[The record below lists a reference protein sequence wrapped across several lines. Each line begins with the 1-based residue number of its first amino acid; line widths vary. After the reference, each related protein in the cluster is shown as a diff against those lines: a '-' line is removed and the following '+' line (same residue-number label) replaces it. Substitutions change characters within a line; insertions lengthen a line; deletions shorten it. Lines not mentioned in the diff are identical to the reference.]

1 MRSLVCAGLV
11 LSAAPAAGQEANGS
25 ERSVL
30 DGVFSTTQA
39 SRGRATFSSVCA
51 ECHTSGQFRGASFQ
65 ASWAG
70 RSVASFF
77 ELLRTTMPNDD
88 PGRLTRD
95 EYAAVIAYLLQLN
108 GYPAGE
114 RSLPVDAAALAR
126 IRFEARADSAPRAR
140 ARPRPRP
147 GTGYE

>member
-1 MRSLVCAGLV
+1 MGTLVCAGLV
-11 LSAAPAAGQEANGS
+11 LTAPPAAGQETNGAA
-25 ERSVL
+25 RSVL
-30 DGVFSTTQA
+30 DGVFSTAQA

-88 PGRLTRD
+88 PGRLTRKS
-95 EYAAVIAYLLQLN
+95 N
-108 GYPAGE
+108 CRPGYPSGHGE
-114 RSLPVDAAALAR
+114 STNLHSVS
-126 IRFEARADSAPRAR
+126 RAPQVVHR
-140 ARPRPRP
+140 
-147 GTGYE
+147 G